1 MNEDW
6 LMIMIFGG
14 DTTLHILGILIMN
27 WKSCS
32 EPTNVVGSDS
42 FEQC

>member
-1 MNEDW
+1 MLMNEDW

-14 DTTLHILGILIMN
+14 DTTLHIFA
-27 WKSCS
+27 
-32 EPTNVVGSDS
+32 EATNVVGSDS